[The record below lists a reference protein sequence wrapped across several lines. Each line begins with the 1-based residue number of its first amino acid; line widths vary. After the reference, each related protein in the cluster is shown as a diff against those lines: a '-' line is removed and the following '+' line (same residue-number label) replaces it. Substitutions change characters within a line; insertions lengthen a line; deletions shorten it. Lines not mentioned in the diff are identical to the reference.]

1 MSPDPCRAGEIPRE
15 TTQLPRWLL
24 RISSGI
30 IGDHR
35 PETDEVALC
44 LNPDPGYSASYNP
57 YLLLTISIY
66 YT

>member
-1 MSPDPCRAGEIPRE
+1 MSPDPRCAGEIPRE
-15 TTQLPRWLL
+15 TTQLP

-35 PETDEVALC
+35 PETDEVAPC
-44 LNPDPGYSASYNP
+44 LNPDPGYSASYNS